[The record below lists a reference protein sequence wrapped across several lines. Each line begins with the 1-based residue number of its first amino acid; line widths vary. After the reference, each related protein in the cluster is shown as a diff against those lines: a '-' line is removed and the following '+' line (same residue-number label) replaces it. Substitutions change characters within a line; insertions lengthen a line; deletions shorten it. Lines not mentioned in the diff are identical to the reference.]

1 MPLESTG
8 PDRKSAIWHED
19 NLKPAYRVG
28 QYVCVKGDRS
38 PGHNRPDGYGFVTKI
53 SGFGGASIAWVQ
65 MDKLQGDGLP
75 A

>member
-28 QYVCVKGDRS
+28 QYVCVIGDRS
-38 PGHNRPDGYGFVTKI
+38 PRDNRPDRYGFVTTI